1 MERDIVTSKVFFLF
15 LGISAIIMI
24 ISIIAHFT
32 KPAIA
37 DSDFSRVIFGCIQAG
52 QVAYCNPFSNI
63 FDSLVTTGQVQKVS
77 TVNLTKIDPIEGV
90 FGSALSVNGYR
101 QEYFTLS
108 NNPTIDFKIFSVS
121 FWLKQDPAFAANSAA
136 IISHLNAKKTAGWYF
151 QLNVTKAQ
159 TTIQFSVTNSDGKI
173 FTVSSPFETGVFQNV
188 VGTFDEKE
196 LKIYVNGYLISRN
209 KFNGSYNANPDVP
222 LNVGLNAYDYGRPW
236 TGLMDE
242 LRFYDRAI
250 SEKEVQKL
258 ADYNTYS
265 QYFRASNDVG
275 LSGYWPFDEGLM
287 DKSGNG
293 NDGKII
299 PLAVSMVFSP
309 DGKLFYS
316 VRDAGEIKIAK
327 PISTVLKEPF
337 VRIQDSSTNAHQ
349 EILGITLDP
358 DFAVNHFVYAY
369 VVVKDS
375 NTGTI
380 FSRVM
385 RFSESENRATDQ
397 KILIDNIPARNGLI
411 FAGGL
416 VFGPD
421 DKLYIASSYS
431 PKIEQGQ
438 NSNLTGKVLRINR
451 DGTIPVD
458 NPFQN
463 SPVYTEGHRNM
474 YGIAFDDKTGMALV
488 AENDVINK
496 DEINLLEKGGNY
508 GFPGKSL
515 SSATHKLQTDNISA
529 IQPARTYY
537 FPITPAQAIFYDE
550 NKFPALKGKFLVVSY
565 GERSIYAI
573 GLNSNGSISEELAI
587 RLPETRGH
595 LVSIAQSP
603 EGDIYVGG
611 ENLYKLQSIE
621 RNRNKLTYF
630 INVLGTEN
638 IEITDLI
645 VNLTTKVLTIDYSN
659 KDNGSLPST
668 TQTSPTLQ
676 IKIPKVMLGGIYD
689 VTSEKYNQSS
699 SVQDQVVNS
708 FKLKETMRVT
718 NVGDTV
724 IDIKLN
730 RNIVD
735 QANDKILI
743 KGLSSVLAPAP
754 SRPIS
759 ILR

>member
-1 MERDIVTSKVFFLF
+1 
-15 LGISAIIMI
+15 
-24 ISIIAHFT
+24 
-32 KPAIA
+32 
-37 DSDFSRVIFGCIQAG
+37 
-52 QVAYCNPFSNI
+52 
-63 FDSLVTTGQVQKVS
+63 
-77 TVNLTKIDPIEGV
+77 LTKIDPVEGV
-90 FGSALSVNGYR
+90 FGSALAVNGYR
-101 QEYFTLS
+101 QEYFTLP
-108 NNPTIDFKIFSVS
+108 NNPAIDSKMFSVS
-121 FWLKQDPAFAANSAA
+121 FWLKQDPAYVANSAA
-136 IISHLNAKKTAGWYF
+136 IISHLNVKKTAGWYL
-151 QLNVTKAQ
+151 QLNVTKSH

-196 LKIYVNGYLISRN
+196 LKIYLNGYLINRI
-209 KFNGSYNANPDVP
+209 KFNGSYDANPDVP
-222 LNVGLNAYDYGRPW
+222 LNVGLNSYDYGRPW
-236 TGLMDE
+236 TGVMDE

-258 ADYNTYS
+258 ADYSTYS
-265 QYFRASNDVG
+265 QYLRASNYEG
-275 LSGYWPFDEGLM
+275 LSGFWPFDEGLM

-293 NDGKII
+293 NDGKVI

-316 VRDAGEIKIAK
+316 IRDAGEIKIAK

-337 VRIQDSSTNAHQ
+337 VRLQDPSTNAHQ

-358 DFAVNHFVYAY
+358 NFTVNHFLYAY
-369 VVVKDS
+369 VVVKDN

-385 RFSESENRATDQ
+385 RFTESENRATDQ
-397 KILIDNIPARNGLI
+397 KILIDNIPARNGPI
-411 FAGGL
+411 FTGGL

-421 DKLYIASSYS
+421 DKLYITSSYS
-431 PKIEQGQ
+431 PKMEQGQ

-451 DGTIPVD
+451 DGTVPVD
-458 NPFQN
+458 NPFPN
-463 SPVYTEGHRNM
+463 SPVYSEGHRNM
-474 YGIAFDDKTGMALV
+474 YGIAFDAKTGMALV
-488 AENDVINK
+488 AENDAINK
-496 DEINLLEKGGNY
+496 DEVNLLKKGGNY
-508 GFPGKSL
+508 GFPGQSL
-515 SSATHKLQTDNISA
+515 SSATHKPQTDNISA

-537 FPITPAQAIFYDE
+537 FSITPAQAIFYDE
-550 NKFPALKGKFLVVSY
+550 SKFPALRGKFLIVSY

-573 GLNSNGSISEELAI
+573 GLNSNGSISEELVI
-587 RLPETRGH
+587 RLPEARGH

-603 EGDIYVGG
+603 EGDIYFGG
-611 ENLYKLQSIE
+611 ENLYKLESID

-630 INVLGTEN
+630 INVLRTKN

-645 VNLTTKVLTIDYSN
+645 VNLTTKVLTIDYTN
-659 KDNGSLPST
+659 KNNGSSAST

-676 IKIPKVMLGGIYD
+676 IKIPKVLLGGIYD

-699 SVQDQVVNS
+699 SVQDKVVDS

-718 NVGDTV
+718 NVGDTI
-724 IDIKLN
+724 IDIILN
-730 RNIVD
+730 RNIAD
-735 QANDKILI
+735 QDGDKLLI
-743 KGLSSVLAPAP
+743 KGLSSLLAPTP